1 MELIENGVTYVSI
14 TSYNE
19 WGEGTQIES
28 AKSVTEIKSMMEAMQ
43 NQKQKVYL
51 EYPNSDPYYYM
62 NKTKEWVVRWQN
74 KMNTEGMNI
83 GSTSS
88 FLNKKKTLKVP
99 KVETEDLEE
108 L

>member
-28 AKSVTEIKSMMEAMQ
+28 AKSVTEIKTMMEEMQ

-74 KMNTEGMNI
+74 KMNTEGMNMPKV
-83 GSTSS
+83 STLSS
-88 FLNKKKTLKVP
+88 LNKKETLKVP
-99 KVETEDLEE
+99 KVETEE